1 MYSQHKICYM
11 FNKFFSSFIK
21 ELKTM
26 DDSLRAKIK
35 KNFKVIDKSS
45 EEYYVQFW
53 THVKDNMNVLTTADY
68 ETISSSSTLQ
78 SAEIIKDITLNDILS
93 VVQGANRE
101 VFWNYFNI
109 LLVFAYLLTEAKAE
123 EETVAHE
130 EAKQEETDAEQS
142 DKPASEQSTDGDE
155 DEAEE
160 PKPVVS
166 AAYTLFVKVVSI
178 LSQIQKGQDVSSD
191 LDDIVDDDV
200 KALLNKI
207 QTVSVPADDIKIDEQ
222 AIPSPD
228 DFLKNLGNSKI
239 ANLAKEISQEIDT
252 TNIKVDKPEDIAK
265 LLDFSGSNNLLGD
278 IFTKVS
284 SKLSE
289 KISSGD
295 LKQDD
300 LMGEAMSLMGM
311 LQGGGNGGIADLLKT
326 FGGGGMGGL
335 GGLADLMSNPM
346 VSEMMKMAKKG
357 KVQPKSHMRKQSST
371 RDRLRKKL
379 ESKKAAGGSN
389 E

>member
-1 MYSQHKICYM
+1 M

-26 DDSLRAKIK
+26 DESLRAKIK

-45 EEYYVQFW
+45 EEYYVKFW
-53 THVKDNMNVLTTADY
+53 DSVKDHVNVLTTSDN
-68 ETISSSSTLQ
+68 ETIEANTSIQT
-78 SAEIIKDITLNDILS
+78 AEIITDITLNDIWS
-93 VVQGANRE
+93 VVKDANRE

-130 EAKQEETDAEQS
+130 ENKSSSTSTSDEEPESQDKEETTDTEAETEA
-142 DKPASEQSTDGDE
+142 DNSE
-155 DEAEE
+155 EE
-160 PKPVVS
+160 PKPSIS
-166 AAYTLFVKVVSI
+166 AAYTLFVKVVTI
-178 LSQIQKGQDVSSD
+178 LSKIQKGQDVASE

-200 KALLNKI
+200 KALLTKI
-207 QTVSVPADDIKIDEQ
+207 QAVSASAEDIKIDEQ
-222 AIPSPD
+222 SMPSPD

-311 LQGGGNGGIADLLKT
+311 LQGGGGAGGGIGDLLKS
-326 FGGGGMGGL
+326 FGGMGGL
-335 GGLADLMSNPM
+335 GGLADLMGNPM
-346 VSEMMKMAKKG
+346 VAEMMKMAKKG

-371 RDRLRKKL
+371 RERLRKKL
-379 ESKKAAGGSN
+379 ESKKEAGSSK